1 MSAAEHWQA
10 IADLS
15 APGQDYE
22 IVEQTVG
29 GGRRC
34 RVFKNAPGTL
44 IDLLTNSKK
53 WGDLIYLRYCGEDYS
68 FDEVNDCTAK
78 LAWFLR
84 EHCDVG
90 PGDRVAICMRNYPE
104 WVVSFFA
111 PMSLGAVSVALNGWW
126 SSEEL
131 EYGLIDCGAKVLI
144 VDEERLQR
152 IEHRLPDLG
161 IVAIVVRTQ
170 RESSENITAFSD
182 VIERS
187 EKTERTALPHIDAD
201 TDDDCMML
209 YTSGSTGHPKGAIST
224 HRNVIH
230 ALMSW
235 ELDGRAANKLDNATA
250 PIEPSEH
257 QFRVLVSIPFFHVTA
272 SHVCLL
278 AGLRLGRRLTLMHKW
293 NVDEALDTIE
303 REEIT
308 HFISVPT
315 ITGDLTRAAR
325 EQARPLPSLLAIGG
339 GGAHRPAQQVLDTA
353 DVLQNAMPGTG
364 WGMTETNAIGTT
376 IRAQNYLDRP
386 NSSGRCSALLDM
398 RFVGPDGNDV
408 AKGQPGELWIR
419 GTSVIRG
426 YWNKPESTVKAFVDG
441 WLRTGDVA
449 YVDEDDFVYFV
460 DRIKDIVIRGG
471 ENISCGG
478 VEDALYKHE
487 GVAEAVALGVP
498 DERLGEDLVA
508 VVVPKNGAHLS
519 ETALRNYLEK
529 HLGRFEIPTR
539 IYVRN
544 EPLPRIASGKFAKR
558 ILVDELATGS

>member
-15 APGQDYE
+15 ASGQDYE
-22 IVEQTVG
+22 IVEQTVRG
-29 GGRRC
+29 GAVC

-44 IDLLTNSKK
+44 IDLLTHSKN
-53 WGDLIYLRYCGEDYS
+53 WGNLIYLRYRGEDYS
-68 FDEVNDCTAK
+68 FDQVNNQSAK

-84 EHCDVG
+84 EHCAVG
-90 PGDRVAICMRNYPE
+90 PRDRVAICMRNYPE

-111 PMSLGAVSVALNGWW
+111 PMSLGAVSVALNAWW
-126 SSEEL
+126 SSDEL
-131 EYGLIDCGAKVLI
+131 EYGLTDCGAKVLI
-144 VDEERLQR
+144 ADEERLQR

-161 IVAIVVRTQ
+161 IPAIVDRTPRQ
-170 RESSENITAFSD
+170 STDNITVFSD
-182 VIERS
+182 VIEQTQ
-187 EKTERTALPHIDAD
+187 ETELPRVDAD

-235 ELDGRAANKLDNATA
+235 ELEGLVANKLENVT
-250 PIEPSEH
+250 PPVEPTEH

-278 AGLRLGRRLTLMHKW
+278 AGLRAGRRLTLMHKW
-293 NVDEALDTIE
+293 DVDEALDTIE

-308 HFISVPT
+308 HFITVPT
-315 ITGDLTRAAR
+315 ISGDLTRAAR
-325 EQARPLPSLLAIGG
+325 EQSRPLPSLLAIGG
-339 GGAHRPAQQVLDTA
+339 GGSHRPARQVLDTS
-353 DVLQNAMPGTG
+353 DVFENAMPGTG
-364 WGMTETNAIGTT
+364 WGMTETNAIGTM
-376 IRAQNYLDRP
+376 IRAKNYLDRP
-386 NSSGRCSALLDM
+386 NSSGRCSAVLDM
-398 RFVGPDGNDV
+398 RFVGPDGDDV
-408 AKGQPGELWIR
+408 AKGEPGEVWIR

-426 YWNKPESTVKAFVDG
+426 YWNKPESTAKAFVDG
-441 WLRTGDVA
+441 WLKTGDVA
-449 YVDEDDFVYFV
+449 YVDEDDFIYFV

-478 VEDALYKHE
+478 VEDALYKYD
-487 GVAEAVALGVP
+487 GVAEAIALGVP

-508 VVVPKNGAHLS
+508 VVVPKNGAQLS
-519 ETALRNYLEK
+519 ETALQDHLGTY
-529 HLGRFEIPTR
+529 LGRFEIPTR
-539 IYVRN
+539 IYIRN

-558 ILVDELATGS
+558 KIGEELAAGHSS